1 METRYI
7 LLCFVFL
14 FTFSSCEEDPVAG
27 CTDVNAVNYNSEASD
42 DDGSCYNDD
51 DILGCMDSYA
61 LNFDSTATI
70 DDGSCIDP
78 LLSDI
83 LPTHTWYVDSVTAVF
98 FGAYINLLELDLIT
112 DDLPVCS
119 HDNLFFFSEDGAVT
133 MDDHLVECGEG
144 EESLIDLSGSWSVD
158 GNILTIVQE
167 GQEDDPYVLDVQ
179 NQTPTSMDL
188 IFPFNFEVNG
198 ASEIIPAKIELVALE
213 D

>member
-1 METRYI
+1 METRQI
-7 LLCFVFL
+7 LLFFVLL
-14 FTFSSCEEDPVAG
+14 FTFSSCEEDPVPG
-27 CTDVNAVNYNSEASD
+27 CTDVNAVNYNSEADD
-42 DDGSCYNDD
+42 DDGSCYYYY

-70 DDGSCIDP
+70 DDGSCIYP

-83 LPTHTWYVDSVTAVF
+83 LPMHTWYVDSATAEFMGVS
-98 FGAYINLLELDLIT
+98 INLLESPLVT
-112 DDLPVCS
+112 DELPVCS

-133 MDDHLVECGEG
+133 MDDHLIECGEDQ
-144 EESLIDLSGSWSVD
+144 ESLIDLSGSWFVE

-167 GQEDDPYVLDVQ
+167 GQEDDPYVLEVQ

-198 ASEIIPAKIELVALE
+198 ASEIIPAKIELVALQ